1 VAALDARVP
10 RTPAL
15 SRFPSPAL
23 VLGAIASVQVGSAIG
38 SKLFAQ
44 TGPGGAAFLR
54 LFFGCL
60 LLSLV
65 WRPWPRSRTGH
76 ELLLAAVFGLVLA
89 AMNISFYHAIAHL
102 PLGIVVAI
110 ELLGPLAV
118 AVIGSRQR
126 RDLVWMAL
134 ALVGILAM
142 TRGNTHGIS
151 ALGVTFGLI
160 AAGMWAAYVW
170 LNARLGQTFRD
181 AAGSRSRSASQR
193 LLRCPP
199 GPSEAARHSYT
210 RAHWRWE

>member
-23 VLGAIASVQVGSAIG
+23 VLGAIAPVQVGSAIA

-44 TGPGGAAFLR
+44 TGPVGAAFLR

-65 WRPWPRSRTGH
+65 WRPRPRSRTGH

-102 PLGIVVAI
+102 PLGIAVAI

-118 AVIGSRQR
+118 AVIGSRRR
-126 RDLVWMAL
+126 RDLVWVAL
-134 ALVGILAM
+134 ALVGILVM

-151 ALGVTFGLI
+151 ALGVTFALI
-160 AAGMWAAYVW
+160 AAGMWAAHVW

-181 AAGSRSRSASQR
+181 GSGVALAVCVAALDALPAGVIEGA
-193 LLRCPP
+193 C
-199 GPSEAARHSYT
+199 HSYT